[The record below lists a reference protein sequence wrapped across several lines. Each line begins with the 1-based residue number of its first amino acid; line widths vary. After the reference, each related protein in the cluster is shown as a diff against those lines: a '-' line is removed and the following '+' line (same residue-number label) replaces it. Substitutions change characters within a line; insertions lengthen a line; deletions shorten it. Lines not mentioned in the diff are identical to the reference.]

1 MWMQLK
7 PAQIPTFSGDKR
19 SYPSWKAAFMA
30 CIDRASVTQEY
41 KMLQLRQYVSGEA
54 LIAIENLGY
63 SPAAYEATKDRLER
77 KYGGK
82 RRQKASF
89 IEDLEQFQQIP
100 SGNSEELE
108 RFAGCSISQHQ
119 DLEDGYLYIQLQRKL
134 PQSLLSRYHRWLYKN
149 NITESVVALQSWVLQ
164 ESHFQTIASETI
176 NGLTGH
182 TSNTHL
188 TQSTPNIV

>member
-1 MWMQLK
+1 MQLK
-7 PAQIPTFSGDKR
+7 PVQIPTFSGDKR

-54 LIAIENLGY
+54 FIAIKNLGY

-77 KYGGK
+77 KYGDK

-100 SGNSEELE
+100 SGNAEELE
-108 RFAGCSISQHQ
+108 RFA
-119 DLEDGYLYIQLQRKL
+119 DLFHITA
-134 PQSLLSRYHRWLYKN
+134 SR
-149 NITESVVALQSWVLQ
+149 
-164 ESHFQTIASETI
+164 
-176 NGLTGH
+176 
-182 TSNTHL
+182 
-188 TQSTPNIV
+188 P